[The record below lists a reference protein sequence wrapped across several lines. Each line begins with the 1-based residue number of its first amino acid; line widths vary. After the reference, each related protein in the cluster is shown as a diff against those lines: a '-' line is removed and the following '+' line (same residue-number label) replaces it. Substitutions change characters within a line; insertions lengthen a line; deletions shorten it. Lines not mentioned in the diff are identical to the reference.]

1 MSAWTEAA
9 VRELEVELNRL
20 DLDTEAKRAGLERAQ
35 AEYDAAIAEQA
46 TVRGMPDWARRKQAR
61 QAAEEP
67 AVAASMHQFSTV
79 LATESTPLAQTELCM
94 RVLTQFGRDTQT
106 VEVRKSL
113 NQAGYDFTQAQVRAA
128 LKYLARKKNP
138 PIKSVRPGVWRL
150 TGAPFPA
157 GSAAVPAANGAGG
170 SP

>member
-1 MSAWTEAA
+1 
-9 VRELEVELNRL
+9 LNRL

-35 AEYDAAIAEQA
+35 AEYDAVLAEQA
-46 TVRGMPDWARRKQAR
+46 TVRGMLDWARRKQAQR
-61 QAAEEP
+61 VTEEP
-67 AVAASMHQFSTV
+67 AVAASMHQLGVV
-79 LATESTPLAQTELCM
+79 LAAEPVPPSQTELCV
-94 RVLTQFGRDTQT
+94 RVLTQFGRDTET

-128 LKYLARKKNP
+128 LKYLARKKNAP
-138 PIKSVRPGVWRL
+138 VKSVRPGVWRL

-157 GSAAVPAANGAGG
+157 GPAGVPAANGAGG